1 MDIKKQMAILE
12 ALIFASQTPLTV
24 ERCKQVLAQEGEG
37 LTTNEVHQALKSLEE
52 SYREK
57 DSALELKEVA
67 SGFRFQV
74 RQAYAPW
81 IAILWEEKPPRYSRA
96 VLETLALIAY
106 QQPITRGEIEA
117 VRGVAVSSS
126 IVHSLLDRDW
136 ITVVGQRDVP
146 GKPNLYGTT
155 KAFLDYFNL
164 KQLSDLPPLDELQ
177 DLDAMAQQLELSLEE
192 EIAIAHAA
200 LEEVKH
206 RDMTP
211 DILGMDVMV
220 DIPLDE
226 MSEELAL
233 A

>member
-12 ALIFASQTPLTV
+12 ALIFASQTPLTA
-24 ERCKQVLAQEGEG
+24 ERCKQVLAQQGEA
-37 LTTNEVHQALKSLEE
+37 LSMNEVRQALNALAE
-52 SYREK
+52 SYEERG
-57 DSALELKEVA
+57 LELKEVA

-74 RQAYAPW
+74 RQDYAPW
-81 IAILWEEKPPRYSRA
+81 IATLWEEKPPRYSRA

-117 VRGVAVSSS
+117 VRGVAVSSH
-126 IVHSLLDRDW
+126 IIHSLLDRDW

-155 KAFLDYFNL
+155 KVFLDYFNL
-164 KQLSDLPPLDELQ
+164 KQLSDLPPLDAIQ

-192 EIAIAHAA
+192 EMAVAHTA
-200 LEEVKH
+200 LEEVGH
-206 RDMTP
+206 RDITP
-211 DILGMDVMV
+211 DVLGVDVMV
-220 DIPLDE
+220 DLPV
-226 MSEELAL
+226 EEITEESAL